1 MKKNLFQSF
10 LILVSIFISSNV
22 VRSEEELRMSAS
34 EKLLFFIQMTKKIVL
49 LFLNLLKTKHLEME
63 KNFLV

>member
-10 LILVSIFISSNV
+10 LILILILISSNI

-34 EKLLFFIQMTKKIVL
+34 
-49 LFLNLLKTKHLEME
+49 
-63 KNFLV
+63 